1 MFKVETTERR
11 VPPPDCMFIQL
22 VGIPVPRDRSA
33 VVMPGDV
40 PDPGCRPPALRS
52 HPTQADN

>member
-1 MFKVETTERR
+1 MSMFKVETTESC
-11 VPPPDCMFIQL
+11 VPPLDCMFIQL

-40 PDPGCRPPALRS
+40 PEPPSSLRS
-52 HPTQADN
+52 HPTQADS